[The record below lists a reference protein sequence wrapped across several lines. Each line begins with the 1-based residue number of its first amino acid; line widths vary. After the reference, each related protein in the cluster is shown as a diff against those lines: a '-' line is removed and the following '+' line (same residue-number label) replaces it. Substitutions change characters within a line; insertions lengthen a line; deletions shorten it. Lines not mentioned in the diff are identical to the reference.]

1 MHAVLPWWCVSL
13 CQLSLPRHAGIQ
25 TWRTNQT
32 LRQTTQAW
40 PVAHPTTHH
49 LLSFLCLYEN
59 VLHVEKLYN
68 INLRSSEAD
77 TQKNISHKLFP
88 SGETCSDHIHDGDGS
103 FAHLR
108 QLVFSEHYYCIV
120 QVVDLLVEVTLT
132 EVGEAWHSHWG
143 EPQGMEDMSPQGSDS
158 LLPSHLPILWWW
170 WWWWWR

>member
-1 MHAVLPWWCVSL
+1 M
-13 CQLSLPRHAGIQ
+13 
-25 TWRTNQT
+25 
-32 LRQTTQAW
+32 
-40 PVAHPTTHH
+40 
-49 LLSFLCLYEN
+49 
-59 VLHVEKLYN
+59 YN

-132 EVGEAWHSHWG
+132 EVGEA
-143 EPQGMEDMSPQGSDS
+143 
-158 LLPSHLPILWWW
+158 
-170 WWWWWR
+170 